1 MQDKVHC
8 LSTFGERETLTVEPD
23 LSPCSAFC
31 TTCLKSS
38 VSAVRCLLIEPFA
51 ESALNEEAGR
61 LLLEDY
67 ESFCK
72 RAQLMTRIHAIP
84 NKRPMP
90 LATRQTTG
98 NANTGSASVSP
109 SKGGQPCGSPVMKK
123 AKGQVKA
130 AGQGPTAAAKRRALK
145 RL

>member
-1 MQDKVHC
+1 MIAN
-8 LSTFGERETLTVEPD
+8 T
-23 LSPCSAFC
+23 
-31 TTCLKSS
+31 
-38 VSAVRCLLIEPFA
+38 VRCLLIEPFA
-51 ESALNEEAGR
+51 ESALNEDAGR
-61 LLLEDY
+61 MLLEDY

-72 RAQLMTRIHAIP
+72 RAQLMTRIHALP

-90 LATRQTTG
+90 LAIRQTTG

-109 SKGGQPCGSPVMKK
+109 SKGQPCGSPVMKK